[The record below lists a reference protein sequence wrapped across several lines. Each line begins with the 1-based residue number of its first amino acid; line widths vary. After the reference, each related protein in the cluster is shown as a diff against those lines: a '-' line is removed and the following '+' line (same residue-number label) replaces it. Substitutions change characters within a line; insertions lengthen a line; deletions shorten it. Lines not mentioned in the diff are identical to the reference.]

1 MAPEKFNV
9 LVTTYEFIMR
19 DKSRLSKVRRGL
31 GEGPREAEVFP
42 PFFFSFCSPSF
53 FVSLSLFL
61 TFFLLS
67 FCSSSFFFNG
77 NQKQQQQ
84 QQINWKYIVID
95 EAQRMKDRDSKLSRD
110 LSQFRSARRLLLTG
124 TPLQNDMRE
133 LWSLL
138 NLLLPDVFDNKA
150 EFGSW
155 FVESLAAPVSTA
167 GATTATVPGGGGGG
181 GSGGAAAA
189 ATAPS
194 TPIYSEADVAAYNA
208 AAAEAHAAGA
218 DHATAVA
225 RATAAAREADAEAE
239 AFRVERR
246 VVIINRLHQILEPFM
261 LRRQVADVEG
271 KLPAKVAHVIKCAM
285 PPAQAAAYRW
295 VSRTGTLR
303 LVSLIFSDLFF
314 RGRGRVES

>member
-1 MAPEKFNV
+1 MK
-9 LVTTYEFIMR
+9 
-19 DKSRLSKVRRGL
+19 RGG
-31 GEGPREAEVFP
+31 GERGS
-42 PFFFSFCSPSF
+42 FFFRRFIYLSFSTFPSL
-53 FVSLSLFL
+53 SLSLFPL
-61 TFFLLS
+61 PLPKTF
-67 FCSSSFFFNG
+67 
-77 NQKQQQQ
+77 
-84 QQINWKYIVID
+84 QINWKYIVID
-95 EAQRMKDRDSKLSRD
+95 EAQRMKDRESKLSRD
-110 LSQFRSARRLLLTG
+110 LSQFRAARRLLLTG

-167 GATTATVPGGGGGG
+167 GATTAVPGSGGGGGG
-181 GSGGAAAA
+181 TGGTTSG
-189 ATAPS
+189 PL
-194 TPIYSEADVAAYNA
+194 IQSEAAVAAYNA
-208 AAAEAHAAGA
+208 AAAEAHAAGL
-218 DHATAVA
+218 DHASAVA

-271 KLPAKVAHVIKCAM
+271 KLPGKVAHVVKCAM

-295 VSRTGTLR
+295 VARTGTLR
-303 LVSLIFSDLFF
+303 LVS
-314 RGRGRVES
+314 